1 MSIATEASGQTAPKT
16 EGPLSGVRVVEMG
29 QLIAGPFCG
38 QLLGDLGADVIK
50 IEEPNNG
57 DPMRQWGQAQV
68 EGDSFWWSILGR
80 NKRSVTLNLRDSE
93 GQEVARELIDSADIV
108 LENFRPGSMEKW
120 GLDYDTLSKD
130 RPELIMVR
138 VSGFG
143 QSGPYSSRA
152 GYGSI
157 GEAMG
162 GLRYI
167 VGDPE
172 KPPSRVGI
180 SIGDSL
186 AGMFATMGTLAAL
199 HERNRSGRGQVVD
212 SSIYESVLGLMESL
226 IPDWTLGGVQRERTG
241 AILPKIA
248 PSNVYPTKDG
258 QWLIIA
264 ANQDTVFRR
273 LCAAMGNPQMA
284 DDERFATH
292 VPRGEHQAEL
302 DELVGA
308 FSCQHTADELIALLN
323 EYSVPV
329 GRIFRVQ
336 DMLSD
341 PQFAARESI
350 IDVPH
355 EEHGAVQM
363 QNAFPRL
370 SRTDS
375 AVRWSGPALGQHTD
389 EVLTELGYDASGIAA
404 LRSQGVIR

>member
-1 MSIATEASGQTAPKT
+1 MSTNAETLEQSGPGSA
-16 EGPLSGVRVVEMG
+16 GPLSGVRVIEMG

-50 IEEPNNG
+50 IEEPTNG
-57 DPMRQWGQAQV
+57 DPMRQWGQAEV
-68 EGDSFWWSILGR
+68 EGDSFWWSVLGR
-80 NKRSVTLNLRDSE
+80 NKRSVTLNLRDAAA
-93 GQEVARELIDSADIV
+93 QEVARELIGSADIV

-120 GLDYDTLSKD
+120 GLDYDSLTENN
-130 RPELIMVR
+130 PGLIMVR

-143 QSGPYSSRA
+143 QTGPYSSRA

-172 KPPSRVGI
+172 KAPSRVGI

-186 AGMFATMGTLAAL
+186 AGMFATIGAVAAL
-199 HERNRSGRGQVVD
+199 TERDRSGRGQIVD

-264 ANQDTVFRR
+264 ANQDTVFKR
-273 LCAAMGNPQMA
+273 LSAAMGNPELA
-284 DDERFATH
+284 EDERYATH
-292 VPRGEHQAEL
+292 VPRGEHQVEL

-308 FSCQHTADELIALLN
+308 FSSQYEADELIDLLN
-323 EYSVPV
+323 EHSVPV
-329 GRIFRVQ
+329 GRIFRVE

-341 PQFAARESI
+341 PQFAARGSI
-350 IDVPH
+350 VDVPNKD
-355 EEHGAVQM
+355 HGQVQM
-363 QNAFPRL
+363 QNAFPRF
-370 SRTDS
+370 SRTDTS
-375 AVRWSGPALGQHTD
+375 VRWSGPALGEHTD
-389 EVLTELGYDASGIAA
+389 EVLEELGYDNSGIEA
-404 LRSQGVIR
+404 LRTQGAIR

>member
-1 MSIATEASGQTAPKT
+1 MSTTAGT
-16 EGPLSGVRVVEMG
+16 SEQLESSSTGPLSGLRVVEMG

-50 IEEPNNG
+50 IEEPTKG

-80 NKRSVTLNLRDSE
+80 NKRSVALNLRE
-93 GQEVARELIDSADIV
+93 APAQEIARKLIGSADIV

-120 GLDYDTLSKD
+120 GLDYETLIED
-130 RPELIMVR
+130 NPGLIMVR

-143 QSGPYSSRA
+143 QTGPYSSRA

-162 GLRYI
+162 GMRYI

-186 AGMFATMGTLAAL
+186 AGMFATIGALAAVR
-199 HERNRSGRGQVVD
+199 ERERSGRGQIVD

-264 ANQDTVFRR
+264 ANQDTVFKR
-273 LCAAMGNPQMA
+273 LCAAMGNPELA
-284 DDERFATH
+284 EDERYATH

-302 DELVGA
+302 DELVGT
-308 FSCQHTADELIALLN
+308 FSSQYQADELIDLLN

-329 GRIFRVQ
+329 GRIFRVE

-341 PQFAARESI
+341 PQFAARGSI
-350 IDVPH
+350 VDVPH
-355 EEHGAVQM
+355 KDHGEVQM

-370 SRTDS
+370 SRTDAS
-375 AVRWSGPALGQHTD
+375 IRWSGPALGQHTD
-389 EVLTELGYDASGIAA
+389 EVLADLGYDTSGIES
-404 LRSQGVIR
+404 LRTQGVIR

>member
-1 MSIATEASGQTAPKT
+1 MSTTAETSDQVEPSGS
-16 EGPLSGVRVVEMG
+16 GPLSGVRVVEMG

-50 IEEPNNG
+50 IEEPTKG

-68 EGDSFWWSILGR
+68 EGDSFWWSVLGR
-80 NKRSVTLNLRDSE
+80 NKRSVTLNLRDAAA
-93 GQEVARELIDSADIV
+93 QDVARELIGSADIV

-120 GLDYDTLSKD
+120 GLGYESLAKD
-130 RPELIMVR
+130 NPGLIMVR

-143 QSGPYSSRA
+143 QTGPYSSRA

-186 AGMFATMGTLAAL
+186 AGMFATIGALAAIQ
-199 HERNRSGRGQVVD
+199 ERQRSGHGQIVD
-212 SSIYESVLGLMESL
+212 SSIYESVLGMMESL

-264 ANQDTVFRR
+264 ANQDTVFKR
-273 LCAAMGNPQMA
+273 LCAAMGNPDLA
-284 DDERFATH
+284 EDERYATH
-292 VPRGEHQAEL
+292 VPRGERQAEL

-308 FSCQHTADELIALLN
+308 FSSQYQADDLIDLLN

-329 GRIFRVQ
+329 GRIFRVA
-336 DMLSD
+336 DMLAD

-350 IDVPH
+350 VDVPD
-355 EEHGAVQM
+355 EDHGQVQM

-370 SRTDS
+370 SRTDAS
-375 AVRWSGPALGQHTD
+375 IRWSGPALGQHTD
-389 EVLTELGYDASGIAA
+389 EVLEELGYNNSRIEA
-404 LRSQGVIR
+404 LRTQGVIR

>member
-1 MSIATEASGQTAPKT
+1 MSTTAEASGHSDSSAA
-16 EGPLSGVRVVEMG
+16 GPLSGVRVVEMG

-38 QLLGDLGADVIK
+38 QLLGDMGADVIK
-50 IEEPNNG
+50 IEEPLNG

-80 NKRSVTLNLRDSE
+80 NKRSITLNLRDSN
-93 GQEVARELIDSADIV
+93 GQDIARNLIASADIV

-120 GLDYDTLSKD
+120 GLDYADLSEEN
-130 RPELIMVR
+130 PGLIMVR

-162 GLRYI
+162 GLRHI

-172 KPPSRVGI
+172 NPPSRVGI

-186 AGMFATMGTLAAL
+186 AGMFATMGALAAL
-199 HERNRSGRGQVVD
+199 HERDRSGRGQIVD
-212 SSIYESVLGLMESL
+212 SSIYEAVLGVMESL

-248 PSNVYPTKDG
+248 PSNVYPTNDG

-264 ANQDTVFRR
+264 ANQDTVFKR
-273 LCAAMGNPQMA
+273 LCVAMGNSELA
-284 DDERFATH
+284 EDERYATH

-308 FSCQHTADELIALLN
+308 FSSQYNADELIELLN
-323 EYSVPV
+323 GHSVPV
-329 GRIFRVQ
+329 GRIFRVE

-350 IDVPH
+350 VDVH
-355 EEHGAVQM
+355 HKEHGDVQM

-370 SRTDS
+370 SRTDTS
-375 AVRWSGPALGQHTD
+375 VRWSGPALGEHTE
-389 EVLTELGYDASGIAA
+389 EVLTELGYDFNGIES
-404 LRSQGVIR
+404 LRSEGVIR

>member
-1 MSIATEASGQTAPKT
+1 MSTTAETSERSEPST
-16 EGPLSGVRVVEMG
+16 GGPLSGVRVVEMG

-50 IEEPNNG
+50 IEEPING

-80 NKRSVTLNLRDSE
+80 NKRSVTLNLRDPE
-93 GQEVARELIDSADIV
+93 GQEVARKIIGSADIV

-120 GLDYDTLSKD
+120 GLDYATLSKEK
-130 RPELIMVR
+130 PELIMVR

-143 QSGPYSSRA
+143 QSGPYSSRP

-162 GLRYI
+162 GWRYI

-186 AGMFATMGTLAAL
+186 AGMFATMGAMAAL
-199 HERNRSGRGQVVD
+199 HERERSGRGQIVD
-212 SSIYESVLGLMESL
+212 SSIYESVLGVMESL
-226 IPDWTLGGVQRERTG
+226 IPDWTQGGVQRERTG

-248 PSNVYPTKDG
+248 PSNVYPSKDG

-273 LCAAMGNPQMA
+273 LCAAMGNPAMA

-302 DELVGA
+302 DELVGS
-308 FSCQHTADELIALLN
+308 FSCQYNADELIELLN

-329 GRIFRVQ
+329 GRIFRVE

-341 PQFAARESI
+341 PQFKARGSI
-350 IDVPH
+350 VDVPH
-355 EEHGAVQM
+355 EEHGEVQM
-363 QNAFPRL
+363 QNAFPRM
-370 SRTDS
+370 SRTDTS
-375 AVRWSGPALGQHTD
+375 VRWSGPALGAHTD
-389 EVLTELGYDASGIAA
+389 EVLTELGYETSGIES
-404 LRSQGVIR
+404 LRSQGVIG

>member
-1 MSIATEASGQTAPKT
+1 MSSTAETAERSTPKS

-50 IEEPNNG
+50 IEEPTNG

-80 NKRSVTLNLRDSE
+80 NKRSVTLNLRDDG
-93 GQEVARELIDSADIV
+93 GQEVARKLIGSADIV

-120 GLDYDTLSKD
+120 GLDYDTLSKEQ
-130 RPELIMVR
+130 PELIMVR

-199 HERNRSGRGQVVD
+199 HERERSGRGQIVD
-212 SSIYESVLGLMESL
+212 SSIYESVLGIMESL

-258 QWLIIA
+258 SWLIIA
-264 ANQDTVFRR
+264 ANQDTVFKR
-273 LCAAMGNPQMA
+273 LCAAMGNPELA
-284 DDERFATH
+284 EDERYATH

-308 FSCQHTADELIALLN
+308 FSCQYTADELIDLLN

-329 GRIFRVQ
+329 GRIFRVE

-341 PQFAARESI
+341 PQFSARESI
-350 IDVPH
+350 VDVPDTD
-355 EEHGAVQM
+355 HGEVQM

-370 SRTDS
+370 SRTDTS
-375 AVRWSGPALGQHTD
+375 VRWSGPALGQHTA
-389 EVLTELGYDASGIAA
+389 EVLAELGYDDSGIAS

>member
-1 MSIATEASGQTAPKT
+1 MSTTARTSEQLEPSSA
-16 EGPLSGVRVVEMG
+16 GPLSGLRVVEMG

-50 IEEPNNG
+50 IEEPTKG

-80 NKRSVTLNLRDSE
+80 NKRSVALNLRE
-93 GQEVARELIDSADIV
+93 APAQEIARKLIGSADIV

-120 GLDYDTLSKD
+120 GLDYETLIED
-130 RPELIMVR
+130 NPGLIMVR

-143 QSGPYSSRA
+143 QTGPYSSRA

-162 GLRYI
+162 GMRYI

-172 KPPSRVGI
+172 NPPSRVGI

-186 AGMFATMGTLAAL
+186 AGMFATIGALAAVR
-199 HERNRSGRGQVVD
+199 ERERSGRGQIVD

-258 QWLIIA
+258 RWLIIA
-264 ANQDTVFRR
+264 ANQDTVFKR
-273 LCAAMGNPQMA
+273 LCAAMGNPELA
-284 DDERFATH
+284 EDERYATH

-302 DELVGA
+302 DELVGT
-308 FSCQHTADELIALLN
+308 FSSQYQADELIDLLN
-323 EYSVPV
+323 KYSVPV
-329 GRIFRVQ
+329 GRIFRVE

-341 PQFAARESI
+341 PQFAARGSI
-350 IDVPH
+350 VGVPH
-355 EEHGAVQM
+355 KDHGEVQM

-370 SRTDS
+370 SRTDAS
-375 AVRWSGPALGQHTD
+375 IRWSGPALGQHTD
-389 EVLTELGYDASGIAA
+389 EVLADLGYDTSGIES
-404 LRSQGVIR
+404 LRTQGVIR